1 MKESGYT
8 IKDLITSDK
17 EMQQDVMNA
26 QEVKKDTTRILPDTS
41 RVTEQMGV
49 WIEPYHSVQPESLGE
64 IGWAFL
70 FASALVA
77 LIHWYIHNLL

>member
-26 QEVKKDTTRILPDTS
+26 QEVRIDTI
-41 RVTEQMGV
+41 RVLE
-49 WIEPYHSVQPESLGE
+49 
-64 IGWAFL
+64 
-70 FASALVA
+70 
-77 LIHWYIHNLL
+77 

>member
-26 QEVKKDTTRILPDTS
+26 QEVRIDTI
-41 RVTEQMGV
+41 RVLEQMGV
-49 WIEPYHSVQPESLGE
+49 WIEPEHMVQPDSLGE
-64 IGWAFL
+64 IASAFL
-70 FASALVA
+70 FAIAVVA

>member
-1 MKESGYT
+1 MEKKIIIVLTLVWIILISREMKESGYT

-41 RVTEQMGV
+41 RVTE
-49 WIEPYHSVQPESLGE
+49 
-64 IGWAFL
+64 
-70 FASALVA
+70 
-77 LIHWYIHNLL
+77 

>member
-1 MKESGYT
+1 MEKKIIIVLTLVWIILISREMKESGYT

-41 RVTEQMGV
+41 RVQE
-49 WIEPYHSVQPESLGE
+49 
-64 IGWAFL
+64 
-70 FASALVA
+70 
-77 LIHWYIHNLL
+77 